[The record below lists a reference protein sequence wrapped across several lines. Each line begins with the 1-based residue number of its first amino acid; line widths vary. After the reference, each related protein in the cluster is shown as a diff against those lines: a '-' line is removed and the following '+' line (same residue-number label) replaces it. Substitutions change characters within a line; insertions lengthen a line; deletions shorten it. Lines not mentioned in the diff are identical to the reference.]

1 MECSMFDR
9 VYDTVKGVGDRD
21 EWVEG
26 VENLFLPGSACEN
39 DYFEMLD
46 AYERLCERLGV
57 QDEDADVEKII
68 RCFMDM
74 ERRISRAMFECGVR
88 LSKYM

>member
-46 AYERLCERLGV
+46 AYERLCDRLGV
-57 QDEDADVEKII
+57 QDEDEDVEIII
-68 RCFMDM
+68 RSFLNM
-74 ERRISRAMFECGVR
+74 EHRIGYAMYECGAR
-88 LSKYM
+88 FAK